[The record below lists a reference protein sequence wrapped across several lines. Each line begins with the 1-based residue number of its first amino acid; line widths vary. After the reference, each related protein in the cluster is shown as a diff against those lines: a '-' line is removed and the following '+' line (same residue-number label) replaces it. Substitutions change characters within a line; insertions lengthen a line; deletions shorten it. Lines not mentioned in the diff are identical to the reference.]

1 MTLTARWYITCTCQL
16 CTRSS
21 PSLLNSPDGW
31 FVICSCV
38 CQCLYVVSS
47 VFHSVAQ
54 FQVLL
59 IETLNRDQNAGAY
72 NTVESQLEEFI
83 TKAYI
88 SISLTQCR
96 DISMLMNVQALPEDV
111 QLQSYTH
118 MMHTH
123 TQTHMHTHGHI
134 HMHMLMNTNTHT

>member
-1 MTLTARWYITCTCQL
+1 
-16 CTRSS
+16 
-21 PSLLNSPDGW
+21 
-31 FVICSCV
+31 
-38 CQCLYVVSS
+38 VSS

-123 TQTHMHTHGHI
+123 TQAHMHTHGHI